1 MEVSFINLC
10 LCMPYWITSLCDKFR
25 TDFIDQN
32 RWQFLVNGFGITMQ
46 ITVGA
51 TLVGLFLGFLLAVIR
66 ATHDKTGKYCFLN
79 MLAQCYLTVIRG
91 TPTMVQL
98 MIIYFVIFGSVDVPK
113 IIVAILGFGINCG
126 AYTAEIIR
134 AGIMAVPRGQFEAGF
149 SLGFNYR
156 QTMLSIVMPQ
166 AFKTILPALGN
177 EFITLLKET
186 AVAGYVGLTDLTRGA
201 NIIRGITYQSFMP
214 LIAAA
219 LIYLAMV
226 MFFSWLVG
234 KLERRLRTS
243 GH

>member
-1 MEVSFINLC
+1 METRFINLC
-10 LCMPYWITSLCDKFR
+10 LCTPHWITGLCEKFR

-32 RWQFLVNGFGITMQ
+32 RWQFLADGFGITMQ

-51 TLVGLFLGFLLAVIR
+51 TIVGLFLGLLLAVIR
-66 ATHDKTGKYCFLN
+66 STHDKTGRFRFLN
-79 MLAQCYLTVIRG
+79 MLAKCYLTVIRG

-134 AGIMAVPRGQFEAGF
+134 AGLMAVPRGQFEAGF
-149 SLGFNYR
+149 SLGFSYR
-156 QTMLSIVMPQ
+156 QTLLSIVMPQ

-186 AVAGYVGLTDLTRGA
+186 SISGLIAMQDLTQGGD
-201 NIIRGITYQSFMP
+201 IIRSQTYDAFLP
-214 LIAAA
+214 LIAVA
-219 LIYLAMV
+219 LIYLACV
-226 MFFSWLVG
+226 SIFSFAISR
-234 KLERRLRTS
+234 LEIHLKRNE
-243 GH
+243 